1 MQKFS
6 LVFGAWLESWVNTRP
21 LFKNSGT
28 RQKDILLATTFAM
41 ASMSMM
47 EKLGLPPFLQG
58 MNSTSLPFNSSAG
71 FPSGIMDTFLVSA
84 GQASPLLQLFLF
96 VYRFIGAQLGLDP
109 SILLTFLGCLWGLS
123 KLFDQ
128 VYALVD
134 YFISLYFRC
143 TICVSETDQMYTNL
157 MQFLSEQQDIATN
170 RHLTAQ
176 TVFKSA
182 WDEEED
188 SAKFLATTSVDDEE
202 DSPKYLN
209 FASQAARCVSF

>member
-1 MQKFS
+1 
-6 LVFGAWLESWVNTRP
+6 
-21 LFKNSGT
+21 
-28 RQKDILLATTFAM
+28 
-41 ASMSMM
+41 
-47 EKLGLPPFLQG
+47 
-58 MNSTSLPFNSSAG
+58 
-71 FPSGIMDTFLVSA
+71 VSA